1 MKPEDLFSA
10 IGGVESSRLQRTEL
24 SAQPSRTP
32 EEEPNMHPRNFKKL
46 TRNLLIAAAVL
57 ALLSVTVYAA
67 SVARIRL
74 EVTKYQQHEPVTE
87 ETPTE
92 SCNVEI
98 DFQRTT
104 NEYLELPSCY
114 PQLIPEGIEIGF
126 VSDASMGFQRIVYQ
140 DEAGEFAFDFTAEL
154 GSDGLQRYLE
164 NVVNEEA
171 VTVCGCP
178 GTIYTTEGGARTI
191 VWFQESQGVGYT
203 MYFADP
209 TLDILAIANS
219 VAQGEPLT
227 PTRAS
232 GTQKALEE
240 LGDYR
245 ITALPE
251 GFQQTDFMASPLE
264 DGGGWYAYV
273 RRWYG
278 DTVTTEGTIYL
289 EYESFRLVSDEPE
302 DSSHPLP
309 DMENAP
315 ETVIAM
321 YGGGEPTELCGMPGA
336 IQEGQA
342 VWVDWEAQVCFRIIA
357 SGRSADEVAALAQ
370 SVQRFD

>member
-10 IGGVESSRLQRTEL
+10 IGGVESTRLQRTEL
-24 SAQPSRTP
+24 SVQPSRTP
-32 EEEPNMHPRNFKKL
+32 EEEPNMHPRSFKKL

-74 EVTKYQQHEPVTE
+74 EVTKSQQQEPVTE

-126 VSDASMGFQRIVYQ
+126 VSDASLGFQRIVYQ

-178 GTIYTTEGGARTI
+178 GTIYTTEDGSRTI
-191 VWFQESQGVGYT
+191 VWFQEAQGVGYT

-309 DMENAP
+309 DVENTP

>member
-191 VWFQESQGVGYT
+191 VWFQESQGVGYV

-232 GTQKALEE
+232 GTQKALGE

-251 GFQQTDFMASPLE
+251 GFQQTEFMASPLE

-309 DMENAP
+309 DVENTP

-336 IQEGQA
+336 IQEGRA

-370 SVQRFD
+370 SVQRFS

>member
-10 IGGVESSRLQRTEL
+10 IGGVDSSRLQRTEL
-24 SAQPSRTP
+24 NTQPSRTP
-32 EEEPNMHPRNFKKL
+32 EEEPNMHHRNFKEL

-74 EVTKYQQHEPVTE
+74 EATKYQQHEPVTE

-92 SCNVEI
+92 SYNVEI

-104 NEYLELPSCY
+104 SEYLELPSCY

-140 DEAGEFAFDFTAEL
+140 NAAGEFAYDFTAEL

-178 GTIYTTEGGARTI
+178 GTIYTTEDGAKTI
-191 VWFQESQGVGYT
+191 VWFQEAQGVGYT

-209 TLDILAIANS
+209 TLDILAIADS
-219 VAQGEPLT
+219 VAEGEPLT
-227 PTRAS
+227 PTKAS

-264 DGGGWYAYV
+264 DGGGWYTYV

-302 DSSHPLP
+302 STNHPIEEV
-309 DMENAP
+309 ENTP

-321 YGGGEPTELCGMPGA
+321 YGGGESTEIQGMPGA
-336 IQEGQA
+336 IQDGQA
-342 VWVDWEAQVCFRIIA
+342 VWVDWDAQVCFRIIA
-357 SGRSADEVAALAQ
+357 SGRSADEVAALAE
-370 SVQRFD
+370 SVREYD

>member
-24 SAQPSRTP
+24 SAQPSRAP

-46 TRNLLIAAAVL
+46 TRNLLIAAAIL

-126 VSDASMGFQRIVYQ
+126 VSDASLGFQRIVYQ

-178 GTIYTTEGGARTI
+178 GTIYTTEDGARTI

-309 DMENAP
+309 DVENTP

-321 YGGGEPTELCGMPGA
+321 HGGGEPTELCGMPGA

>member
-32 EEEPNMHPRNFKKL
+32 EEEPNMHHRSFKKL

-126 VSDASMGFQRIVYQ
+126 VSDVSLGFQRIVYQ
-140 DEAGEFAFDFTAEL
+140 DEAGKFAFDFTAEL

-178 GTIYTTEGGARTI
+178 GTIYTTEDGARTI
-191 VWFQESQGVGYT
+191 VWFQEAQGVGYT

-209 TLDILAIANS
+209 TFDILAIANS

-278 DTVTTEGTIYL
+278 DIVTTEGTICL

-309 DMENAP
+309 DVENTP

>member
-46 TRNLLIAAAVL
+46 TRNLLIAVAVL

-87 ETPTE
+87 ETTTE

-126 VSDASMGFQRIVYQ
+126 VSDASLGFQRIVYQ

-164 NVVNEEA
+164 KVVNEEA

-191 VWFQESQGVGYT
+191 VWFQETQGVGYV

-232 GTQKALEE
+232 GTQKALGE

-289 EYESFRLVSDEPE
+289 EYESFRLVSDEPK

-309 DMENAP
+309 DVENTP

-321 YGGGEPTELCGMPGA
+321 YGGGEPTELCGMPGT

-342 VWVDWEAQVCFRIIA
+342 VWVDWDAQVCFRIIA

-370 SVQRFD
+370 SVREYD

>member
-126 VSDASMGFQRIVYQ
+126 VSDASLGFQRIVYQ
-140 DEAGEFAFDFTAEL
+140 DESGKFAFDFTAEL

-191 VWFQESQGVGYT
+191 VWFQETQGVGYV

-232 GTQKALEE
+232 GTQKALGE

-251 GFQQTDFMASPLE
+251 GFQQTEFMASPLE

-309 DMENAP
+309 DVENTP